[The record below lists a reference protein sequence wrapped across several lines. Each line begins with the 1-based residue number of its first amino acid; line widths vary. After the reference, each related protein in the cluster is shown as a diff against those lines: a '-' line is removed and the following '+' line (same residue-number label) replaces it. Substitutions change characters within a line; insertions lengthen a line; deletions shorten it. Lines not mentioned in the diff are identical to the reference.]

1 MVILWL
7 LKIAIAANE
16 NHNFGRYIIFLSSI
30 DGSCSLALL
39 HNQALLNN
47 QSLSGYEILACFR
60 HTKGKINRTDQQI
73 MKHGT

>member
-7 LKIAIAANE
+7 LKILKIAIAANE
-16 NHNFGRYIIFLSSI
+16 KHNFGRYIIFLSSI

-47 QSLSGYEILACFR
+47 KSLRGYIILACFR
-60 HTKGKINRTDQQI
+60 YKGEDKPN
-73 MKHGT
+73 